1 MNKITVVIADDSKEF
16 CGEIKNYAALSK
28 DIEIIGVAH
37 DGLTAVD
44 MVAKLSPMILLLDDV
59 MPGLDG
65 LGVLEKI
72 NSLNLQVR
80 PKIITLS
87 SYISEDF
94 VRRAYELGSNY
105 QMSKTISPDHII
117 SRLRMIIENSS
128 KKKNHEN
135 LNNYHDIEALVTEAI
150 HEVGVP
156 AHIKGY
162 EYLRESILM
171 VLRDREL
178 INSVT
183 KQLYPAVAKKHR
195 TSASRVERAI
205 RHAIEVAWN
214 RGDTETLNNI
224 FGFTINQS
232 KGKPTNSEFIA
243 MISDNL
249 RLELKKA
256 Q

>member
-1 MNKITVVIADDSKEF
+1 MDKLTVMIADDSREF
-16 CGEIKNYAALSK
+16 CNEFKSYAALTK
-28 DIEIIGVAH
+28 DIEVVGVAY
-37 DGLTAVD
+37 DGLSAVD
-44 MVAKLSPMILLLDDV
+44 MIAKCKPMLLILDDV

-65 LGVLEKI
+65 LGVLEK
-72 NSLNLQVR
+72 LRMMNLSPR
-80 PKIITLS
+80 PKIITVP

-94 VRRAYELGSNY
+94 VENAYKLGANY
-105 QMSKTISPDHII
+105 QMAKSVGIDHIVN
-117 SRLRMIIENSS
+117 RLRLIAQNAMGGRTTSRYR
-128 KKKNHEN
+128 KNDTESV
-135 LNNYHDIEALVTEAI
+135 VTSAI
-150 HEVGVP
+150 HEVGIP

-162 EYLRESILM
+162 EYLREAIM
-171 VLRDREL
+171 IVLDNRDM

-183 KQLYPAVAKKHR
+183 KELYPTVAKKYS
-195 TSASRVERAI
+195 TSPSRVERAI

-214 RGDTETLNNI
+214 RGDTDTLNNI

>member
-1 MNKITVVIADDSKEF
+1 MNKITVVIADDNKDF
-16 CGEIKNYAALSK
+16 CSDIKNYAALSK
-28 DIEIIGVAH
+28 DVEIVGVAH
-37 DGLTAVD
+37 DGLAAVD
-44 MVAKLSPMILLLDDV
+44 MVAKLKPMILLLDDV

-65 LGVLEKI
+65 LGVLEKL
-72 NSLNLQVR
+72 NSLNLQSR

-94 VRRAYELGSNY
+94 VKRAYELGSNY

-117 SRLRMIIENSS
+117 NRLKMIIENSS
-128 KKKNHEN
+128 KPKNTEAYK
-135 LNNYHDIEALVTEAI
+135 NYDAESMVTEAI
-150 HEVGVP
+150 HQVGVP

-171 VLRDREL
+171 VLSDREL

-183 KQLYPAVAKKHR
+183 KQLYPAVAKKHK

-224 FGFTINQS
+224 FGFTINQA